1 MEEYYLEDVLEW
13 TGFRFEQQ
21 QAKPEQYNYRGSGR
35 KAQERE
41 QEYKGFIAPFLR
53 DIEGKKR
60 HLFYSFIL
68 ITQVYSLVPIIRPG
82 R

>member
-1 MEEYYLEDVLEW
+1 MFSGFTYPVEEFYLEDVLEW

-35 KAQERE
+35 KAQEKE

-53 DIEGKKR
+53 DIEGKNR
-60 HLFYSFIL
+60 QYIYFTHSF
-68 ITQVYSLVPIIRPG
+68 
-82 R
+82 